1 MKLIAESNKNSD
13 YLIETDEIDYSHPFI
28 MKKVTEISS
37 QSQGELEFV
46 KSAFEFV
53 RDQISHAADIQS
65 ARITY
70 KASDVLQYQ
79 VGLCYAKS
87 ILLGALLRSKGIPS
101 GFCYQ
106 KLTLGST
113 PDTGYV
119 VHGLNAVYFTS
130 LNRWIRL
137 DARGNKV
144 GVNAQFSLDQEQLA
158 YPIRSHYGEIDY
170 PTIYTSPNSEIV
182 ALLKSSTDGI
192 DLYQHHLP
200 SELN

>member
-1 MKLIAESNKNSD
+1 MKLITESNNISD
-13 YLIETDEIDYSHPFI
+13 YLVGTDDIDYSHPLI
-28 MKKVTEISS
+28 SEKVTELSIPS
-37 QSQGELEFV
+37 QNEVEYV

-65 ARITY
+65 ARVTY
-70 KASDVLQYQ
+70 KASDVLQHK

-87 ILLGALLRSKGIPS
+87 ILLGALLRSKGIPT

-113 PDTGYV
+113 PDTGYAI
-119 VHGLNAVYFTS
+119 HGLNAVYLTT

-158 YPIRSHYGEIDY
+158 FPIRTHYGEIDY
-170 PTIYTSPNSEIV
+170 PTIYTSPNSKIV
-182 ALLKSSTDGI
+182 ALLKNSTDGI
-192 DLYQHHLP
+192 ELYQHHLP
-200 SELN
+200 SELD